1 MRKSPE
7 KCVNSYYFS
16 NERQP
21 PGGMV
26 CSTKGNICN
35 AKSLMTYARSRLS
48 LGTEAK
54 SNNVGKNG

>member
-7 KCVNSYYFS
+7 KCVPIIFRTRDNL
-16 NERQP
+16 